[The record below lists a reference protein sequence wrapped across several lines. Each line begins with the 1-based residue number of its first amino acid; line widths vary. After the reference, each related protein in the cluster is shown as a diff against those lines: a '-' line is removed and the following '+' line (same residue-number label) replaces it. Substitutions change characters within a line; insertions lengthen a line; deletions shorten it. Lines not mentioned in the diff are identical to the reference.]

1 MIHPEVALGEVCKI
15 NPRLDDADNPG
26 PDQLV
31 TFVPM
36 AAVDEREAAITVR
49 QDRPL
54 REVAKGF
61 TTFREGD
68 VLFAKITPC
77 MENGKVA
84 IATGLT
90 NGLGRGST
98 EFFVIRTNGEVL
110 SEYVFHF
117 LRRED
122 FRQEAKRNFTGTAG
136 QQRVPRAFME
146 NARIPLPPLEEQRRI
161 VDILNRAA
169 SIRRLRDQANATLRA
184 LIPALFIKM
193 FGDPAENPMGWEV
206 RPLGDLIVR
215 GPQNGLYRPKSD
227 YGSGTRILRIDG
239 FYDGS
244 VTDPASWQ
252 RVKLP
257 ETEVR
262 RYALEANDIVI
273 NRVNSLP
280 YLGKSALIPKLDEP
294 AVFESN
300 MMRLAVDES
309 RILPQVLIAMLQL
322 QSVRQMLRARAKE
335 AINQASIN
343 QTDVSELQIILP
355 PQGRQMALIE
365 AIDGV
370 GAVSALSAQ
379 AERIA
384 DAAQA
389 SLMHSLLGNRI

>member
-1 MIHPEVALGEVCKI
+1 
-15 NPRLDDADNPG
+15 
-26 PDQLV
+26 
-31 TFVPM
+31 
-36 AAVDEREAAITVR
+36 
-49 QDRPL
+49 
-54 REVAKGF
+54 VAKGF
-61 TTFREGD
+61 TAFREGD

-117 LRRED
+117 LRRDD

-193 FGDPAENPMGWEV
+193 FGDPGENPMGWEV

-252 RVKLP
+252 RVRLP

-280 YLGKSALIPKLDEP
+280 YLGKSALIPELDEP

-300 MMRLAVDES
+300 MMKLAVNEDQ
-309 RILPQVLIAMLQL
+309 ILPQVLIAMLQL

-355 PQGRQMALIE
+355 PQGRQMAFID
-365 AIDGV
+365 AIDRAS
-370 GAVSALSAQ
+370 AVSALSTQ

-389 SLMHSLLGNRI
+389 SLMHSLLGERI